1 MSSNGKWS
9 TANVPDQRGRVA
21 VVTGANTGLGY
32 HTAQVLAECG
42 AHVVL
47 AVRNLEKGNLALAR
61 IVAAHPQ
68 ADVTLQELDLSSLDS
83 VRTAATAL
91 RKAYPRIDLLINN
104 AGVMWTPKQLTA
116 DGFEMQFGTNHL
128 GHFALTGLL
137 LDNLLPVRGSR
148 VVTVS
153 SMGHRIRAAIHFDDL
168 QWERSYNRVS
178 AYGQAKLANL
188 LFTYELQRRLAPHGT
203 TIAVAAHPGGSNTE
217 LMRNLPRWAA
227 AVYPAIEPLVQD
239 AAAGARPSLRA
250 ATDPAVLGGQY
261 YGPDGF
267 GELRGY
273 PKVVRSS
280 RKSHDVDRQRRLWAV
295 SEQLTGVVYPV
306 GKSVA

>member
-1 MSSNGKWS
+1 MTSNGKWT
-9 TANVPDQRGRVA
+9 TADVPDQRGRIA

-32 HTAQVLAECG
+32 HTAEVLAECG

-61 IVAAHPQ
+61 IVAANTQ
-68 ADVTLQELDLSSLDS
+68 ADVTLQELDLGSLDS
-83 VRTAATAL
+83 VHTAATAL
-91 RKAYPRIDLLINN
+91 RRAYPRIDLLINN

-153 SMGHRIRAAIHFDDL
+153 STGHRLRAAIHFDDL
-168 QWERSYNRVS
+168 QWEHGYDRVA
-178 AYGQAKLANL
+178 AYGQSKLANL
-188 LFTYELQRRLAPHGT
+188 LFTYELQHRLAAREHPT

-217 LMRNLPRWAA
+217 LTRHL
-227 AVYPAIEPLVQD
+227 PAIFKPAVIAFGPLLFQN
-239 AAAGARPSLRA
+239 AAMGALPTLRA
-250 ATDPAVLGGQY
+250 ATDPHVEGGQY
-261 YGPDGF
+261 YGPDGL
-267 GELRGY
+267 GELRGH
-273 PKVVRSS
+273 PQLVSS
-280 RKSHDVDRQRRLWAV
+280 SKQSHDEDLQHRLWKV
-295 SEQLTGVVYPV
+295 SEELTGVTYPV
-306 GKSVA
+306 